1 MVTSK
6 KKLIPDAAMV
16 RGRVFKKRL
25 EGIKKKCRELSTLC
39 GIDVVFLC
47 SPPQEGSGKQG
58 KSSTTSCAPHDVWP
72 PSESEV
78 LRILTRYRNNLSK
91 EDRRL
96 KHAVTTLID
105 DEPPELRSPR
115 VDSEYSKISGKR
127 EEAQKRRGELLEG
140 MLSAPAPYSGASE
153 GTISFQPELEV
164 GGIDHQY
171 WEYCIPGVVPNIAH
185 YSHSQMTPAES
196 GVFSCDLHSFQLG
209 HNIDQCFGMDQFGF
223 ESGSSS
229 SSSSY
234 GFNLL
239 QATTDQWSRSD
250 LQPVLLT
257 TEDNLSS
264 SSSFSPVDSAHSMDI
279 SLMTTTLSS
288 SPQFL
293 SHTDPSSDICS
304 RGTPSPY
311 FPSHLQQ
318 LPPTYDFE
326 PESTYRTSS
335 GFWLS
340 EDYLSEQFLSWE

>member
-6 KKLIPDAAMV
+6 KKLIPDAATV

-47 SPPQEGSGKQG
+47 SPPLEGSGKQG
-58 KSSTTSCAPHDVWP
+58 KSRTTSSAPLDVWP
-72 PSESEV
+72 PSESDV
-78 LRILTRYRNNLSK
+78 RRILTRYRNNLSK

-96 KHAVTTLID
+96 KRAVTTLID
-105 DEPPELRSPR
+105 DESPELQSPR

-127 EEAQKRRGELLEG
+127 EEAQKQRGELLEG

-153 GTISFQPELEV
+153 GTISFQPGLEV
-164 GGIDHQY
+164 GGIDHRY
-171 WEYCIPGVVPNIAH
+171 WEYCNPGVVPNIAH
-185 YSHSQMTPAES
+185 YSQMTPEES

-223 ESGSSS
+223 ESGSSG
-229 SSSSY
+229 SSY

-239 QATTDQWSRSD
+239 QATTDQCSRSD

-264 SSSFSPVDSAHSMDI
+264 YSFSPVDSAHFTDI

-304 RGTPSPY
+304 WGTPSPY
-311 FPSHLQQ
+311 FLSHLQQ

-326 PESTYRTSS
+326 PESTYPPSS
-335 GFWLS
+335 GFW
-340 EDYLSEQFLSWE
+340 LSEQFLSWE